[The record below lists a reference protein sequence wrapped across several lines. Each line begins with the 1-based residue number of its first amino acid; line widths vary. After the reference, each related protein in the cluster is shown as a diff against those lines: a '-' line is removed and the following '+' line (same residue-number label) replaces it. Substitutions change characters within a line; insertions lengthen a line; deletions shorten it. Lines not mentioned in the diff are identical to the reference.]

1 MIGSHLAHDPTA
13 SSVTRL
19 CARAVGTPEIG
30 LRTRTRHIVA
40 ASRSI
45 HPADVLDVGCGAGF
59 TVLTLGLRQR
69 SMRLVGLDVNED
81 QVSHA
86 RAIAAAAGLSN
97 ATFVT
102 DFSEVPHRTFDL
114 ALCIDTI
121 EYVENPERLLG
132 DLRDRLRPGG
142 AILLHCRRTPTP
154 CVFGRFTSVDP
165 FEDGRLREGYSEDE
179 LESLLVEAGFTVD
192 QLRAT
197 MRFTSEL
204 GFELTHPIHGFV
216 RGRVMR
222 NLLSPL
228 LAALARLDAGGVGAG
243 LLALGHRS

>member
-1 MIGSHLAHDPTA
+1 
-13 SSVTRL
+13 
-19 CARAVGTPEIG
+19 
-30 LRTRTRHIVA
+30 
-40 ASRSI
+40 
-45 HPADVLDVGCGAGF
+45 
-59 TVLTLGLRQR
+59 
-69 SMRLVGLDVNED
+69 MRLVGLDVNHD
-81 QVSHA
+81 QVIHA

-102 DFSEVPHRTFDL
+102 DFSEVPRHAFDV

-121 EYVENPERLLG
+121 EYVEDPPQLLG

-142 AILLHCRRTPTP
+142 SILLHCRRTPTP
-154 CVFGRFTSVDP
+154 RVFGRFTSLDP

-179 LESLLVEAGFTVD
+179 LESLLVEVGFTVD

-216 RGRVMR
+216 RGRVVR
-222 NLLSPL
+222 HLLSPL
-228 LAALARLDAGGVGAG
+228 LSALARLDAGGVGAG